1 MLSFLINTGMFA
13 YSIVSIPYMFIV
25 IAIYI
30 IELIDFSI
38 ITSIERTIYYN
49 FGELV
54 MFSNLSLAILF
65 VMIPYASILIIN
77 KYLFTADIL
86 TISWYHTVVLSTVGF
101 NGGAVALY
109 YYTTYLIAAPPKG
122 LTSNYF

>member
-77 KYLFTADIL
+77 
-86 TISWYHTVVLSTVGF
+86 
-101 NGGAVALY
+101 
-109 YYTTYLIAAPPKG
+109 
-122 LTSNYF
+122 